1 MARKEEVSNQL
12 KDILTQRELQIV
24 QLLCED
30 LSYQEIATSLELSK
44 RTISFHVS
52 NMLHKTGYR
61 SVVGLAV
68 AAVRQRIDKQDCLIH
83 LKEI

>member
-1 MARKEEVSNQL
+1 MTRDERARKKL
-12 KDILTQRELQIV
+12 KEILTQRELQIV

-30 LSYQEIATSLELSK
+30 LSYQDIAVSLALSK

-61 SVVGLAV
+61 STVGLAV
-68 AAVRQRIDKQDCLIH
+68 AAVRQGIDKNH
-83 LKEI
+83 S